1 LDAAH
6 FVSLTGD
13 PNLMLSLSPT
23 YIRKQPFYLFI
34 PLLACALSGVL
45 SGCAKKAEQ
54 AAPRVVAVTMKKGD
68 ISPKEIR
75 VKQNEPVRLAV
86 STLDVQH
93 GFEIPQL
100 GVSEPVNPGKP
111 AEVALDTSRK
121 GSFKVQCGVMCG
133 AHHDE
138 MRAVVVV
145 E

>member
-1 LDAAH
+1 
-6 FVSLTGD
+6 
-13 PNLMLSLSPT
+13 MLRLRPT

-34 PLLACALSGVL
+34 PLLALGLLGTV

-54 AAPRVVAVTMKKGD
+54 VAPRVIPVTMKKGD

-100 GVSEPVNPGKP
+100 GVSEPINPGKP

-121 GSFKVQCGVMCG
+121 GNFKVQCGIMCG
-133 AHHDE
+133 AHHDD
-138 MRAVVVV
+138 MRAVLVV

>member
-1 LDAAH
+1 
-6 FVSLTGD
+6 
-13 PNLMLSLSPT
+13 MLSLSPT

-45 SGCAKKAEQ
+45 SGCAKKSEQ
-54 AAPRVVAVTMKKGD
+54 AVAPRVVAVTMKKGD

-75 VKQNEPVRLAV
+75 VKQNEAVRLAV

-111 AEVALDTSRK
+111 AE
-121 GSFKVQCGVMCG
+121 
-133 AHHDE
+133 
-138 MRAVVVV
+138 
-145 E
+145 

>member
-1 LDAAH
+1 
-6 FVSLTGD
+6 
-13 PNLMLSLSPT
+13 MLSLRRT

-34 PLLACALSGVL
+34 PLLAWALSATLFGVL
-45 SGCAKKAEQ
+45 SGCTKKAEQ
-54 AAPRVVAVTMKKGD
+54 VAPRLVPVTMKKGD

-75 VKQNEPVRLAV
+75 VLQNEPVRLAV

-121 GSFKVQCGVMCG
+121 GTFKIQCGIMCG
-133 AHHDE
+133 AHHDD
-138 MRAVVVV
+138 MRALLIV

>member
-1 LDAAH
+1 
-6 FVSLTGD
+6 
-13 PNLMLSLSPT
+13 MLSLSPT
-23 YIRKQPFYLFI
+23 YSRKQPFYLFI
-34 PLLACALSGVL
+34 PLLALAVAPVTT
-45 SGCAKKAEQ
+45 GCAKKAEQ

-75 VKQNEPVRLAV
+75 VKQNEPVRLVV

-111 AEVALDTSRK
+111 AEVALDTARK
-121 GSFKVQCGVMCG
+121 GTFKVQCGVMCG

>member
-1 LDAAH
+1 
-6 FVSLTGD
+6 
-13 PNLMLSLSPT
+13 MLRLSPT

-34 PLLACALSGVL
+34 PLLALAFAGTL
-45 SGCAKKAEQ
+45 SGCTKKAEQ
-54 AAPRVVAVTMKKGD
+54 VAPRVVSVTMKKGD

-75 VKQNEPVRLAV
+75 VKHNEPVRLAV

-111 AEVALDTSRK
+111 AEIAVDTSRP
-121 GSFKVQCGVMCG
+121 GTFKVQCGIMCG
-133 AHHDE
+133 AHHDD
-138 MRAVVVV
+138 MRAVLIV

>member
-1 LDAAH
+1 MKL
-6 FVSLTGD
+6 
-13 PNLMLSLSPT
+13 NLSPT
-23 YIRKQPFYLFI
+23 YIKKQPFYLFI
-34 PLLACALSGVL
+34 PALAFALAVSL
-45 SGCAKKAEQ
+45 AGCAKKAEHV
-54 AAPRVVAVTMKKGD
+54 APRVVAVTMKKGD

-75 VKQNEPVRLAV
+75 VKQNEPVRLAG

-111 AEVALDTSRK
+111 AEIALDTSRK
-121 GSFKVQCGVMCG
+121 GTFKVQCGVMCG

-138 MRAVVVV
+138 MRAAVVV

>member
-1 LDAAH
+1 
-6 FVSLTGD
+6 
-13 PNLMLSLSPT
+13 MLSLGPT
-23 YIRKQPFYLFI
+23 YIRKQSFYLFI
-34 PLLACALSGVL
+34 PLLALGLLGVV

-54 AAPRVVAVTMKKGD
+54 VAPRVVPIAMKKGD

-75 VKQNEPVRLAV
+75 VKQNEPIRLAV

-111 AEVALDTSRK
+111 AEIALDTSRK
-121 GSFKVQCGVMCG
+121 GSFKVQCGIMCG
-133 AHHDE
+133 AHHDD
-138 MRAVVVV
+138 MRALVIV